1 MEEYAFKKWGSEQG
15 LDDEFDRRE
24 TEKRQRKE
32 KKFNAKL
39 KGNFFFFDSKIYIYI
54 YIYFLKKFYILTLFY
69 YFIS

>member
-39 KGNFFFFDSKIYIYI
+39 KGTFYIYYNNKI
-54 YIYFLKKFYILTLFY
+54 
-69 YFIS
+69 